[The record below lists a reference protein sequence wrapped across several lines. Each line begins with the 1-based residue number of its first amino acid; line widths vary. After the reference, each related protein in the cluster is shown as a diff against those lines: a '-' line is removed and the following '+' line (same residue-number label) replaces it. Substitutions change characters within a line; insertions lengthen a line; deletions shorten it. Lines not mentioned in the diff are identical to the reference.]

1 MKDKRVDILL
11 ETYDEH
17 KKCNHCTQDQS
28 CHWCL
33 KMMKNGFPK
42 KVNCYG
48 YIRRCEL
55 EDD

>member
-17 KKCNHCTQDQS
+17 EKCNHCTQDQG

-33 KMMKNGFPK
+33 KMMKDGFPK
-42 KVNCYG
+42 KVGCYG

-55 EDD
+55 ED